1 MQYLKYSKW
10 NGYYVKRTTTNG
22 YSLVKINE
30 ATKFNDG
37 QARVFVNTV
46 IPYDQRKHY
55 EIIQCDR
62 NITPEKTTVTT
73 KIQEKQEMKDT
84 AKIAYTIQQYAVS
97 QFSELKSELESQLN
111 YYDSAIIDILH
122 FIGDEN
128 CRLNA
133 VQLCKVAQ
141 KLQEFERGHTKT
153 KKELRRIESIMEKVN
168 SIKSDASNFN
178 YMPYKPRVLHSIDD
192 IIK

>member
-1 MQYLKYSKW
+1 MQYLKYTKW
-10 NGYYVKRTTTNG
+10 DGYYVKRTDTNG

-37 QARVFVNTV
+37 QARVFLNTT
-46 IPYDQRKHY
+46 IPFDQRKHY

-62 NITPEKTTVTT
+62 SVVPEKPNAT
-73 KIQEKQEMKDT
+73 KIQEKQEAKDT

-153 KKELRRIESIMEKVN
+153 KKELRRIESIMDKVN
-168 SIKSDASNFN
+168 SIKSDVNNFN

-192 IIK
+192 II

>member
-1 MQYLKYSKW
+1 MQYLKYTKW
-10 NGYYVKRTTTNG
+10 DGYYVKRTDTNG

-46 IPYDQRKHY
+46 ISSDQRKHY

-62 NITPEKTTVTT
+62 SVVPEKPNVT
-73 KIQEKQEMKDT
+73 KIQEKQEAKDT

-97 QFSELKSELESQLN
+97 QFLELKSELESQLN

-141 KLQEFERGHTKT
+141 KLQELERGHTKT
-153 KKELRRIESIMEKVN
+153 KKELRRIESIMDKVN
-168 SIKSDASNFN
+168 SIKSDVNNFN
-178 YMPYKPRVLHSIDD
+178 YAPYRPRVLHSIDD
-192 IIK
+192 II

>member
-1 MQYLKYSKW
+1 MQYLKYTKW
-10 NGYYVKRTTTNG
+10 EGYYIKRTNTNG

-37 QARVFVNTV
+37 QARVFLNTV
-46 IPYDQRKHY
+46 IPFDQRKHY

-62 NITPEKTTVTT
+62 SVVPEKPNVT
-73 KIQEKQEMKDT
+73 KIQDKQEAKDT

-97 QFSELKSELESQLN
+97 QFTELKSELESQLN
-111 YYDSAIIDILH
+111 YYDNAIIDILH

-153 KKELRRIESIMEKVN
+153 KKELRRIESIMDKVN
-168 SIKSDASNFN
+168 SIKNDASNFN

-192 IIK
+192 II

>member
-1 MQYLKYSKW
+1 MQYLKYTKW
-10 NGYYVKRTTTNG
+10 DGYYIKRTNTNG

-46 IPYDQRKHY
+46 IPSDQRKHY

-62 NITPEKTTVTT
+62 SVVPEKPNVT
-73 KIQEKQEMKDT
+73 KIQEKQEAKDT

-97 QFSELKSELESQLN
+97 QFAELKSGLENQLS
-111 YYDSAIIDILH
+111 YYDGAIIDILH

-128 CRLNA
+128 CRFNA
-133 VQLCKVAQ
+133 VQLCKVTQ

-153 KKELRRIESIMEKVN
+153 KKELRRIESIMDKVN
-168 SIKSDASNFN
+168 NIKSDAGNFD
-178 YMPYKPRVLHSIDD
+178 YAPYRPRVLHNIDE